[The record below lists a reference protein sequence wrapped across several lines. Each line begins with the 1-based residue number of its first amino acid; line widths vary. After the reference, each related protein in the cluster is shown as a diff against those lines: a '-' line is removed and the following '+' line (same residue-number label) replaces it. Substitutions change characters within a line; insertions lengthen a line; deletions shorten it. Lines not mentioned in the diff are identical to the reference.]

1 MHTFT
6 VLHLWQEEEYFQHET
21 FMQSGSLRQSNAYCM
36 SNNWKKKFCFW
47 IHQCHQSFFI
57 ILSQTFQIKWTLRYC
72 RKQLFCS
79 LQWIKSKGERN
90 SVMDTDTRT
99 LTLDVCVCMTSI
111 LPVKPPFKSSLHSP
125 LFSGKSNSAAAVE
138 SNKPIMTIY
147 GQKSCSFALLW
158 QSIKTDHLLE
168 NTGWPKIDFVHWN
181 GYEFENEYFLSHF
194 GDVKMYLQSL

>member
-1 MHTFT
+1 MPT
-6 VLHLWQEEEYFQHET
+6 VCPTIEKRNFVLE
-21 FMQSGSLRQSNAYCM
+21 SIN
-36 SNNWKKKFCFW
+36 
-47 IHQCHQSFFI
+47 FFLI

-111 LPVKPPFKSSLHSP
+111 LPVKPPPFKSSLHSP

-168 NTGWPKIDFVHWN
+168 NTGWPKIVFVHWN
-181 GYEFENEYFLSHF
+181 GYEFENDYFLSHF
-194 GDVKMYLQSL
+194 GEVKMCLYLVLELLISSFYRSILIYLTL

>member
-1 MHTFT
+1 
-6 VLHLWQEEEYFQHET
+6 
-21 FMQSGSLRQSNAYCM
+21 
-36 SNNWKKKFCFW
+36 
-47 IHQCHQSFFI
+47 
-57 ILSQTFQIKWTLRYC
+57 
-72 RKQLFCS
+72 
-79 LQWIKSKGERN
+79 
-90 SVMDTDTRT
+90 MDTDTRT

-168 NTGWPKIDFVHWN
+168 NTGWPKSNFVN
-181 GYEFENEYFLSHF
+181 LNVNEFEYEYFSSHF
-194 GDVKMYLQSL
+194 GDVKMYLFYEIVDMQLASVNFDLCISPCSRNYSLCSNFWAIYKWEKRTQNRRRYLEKKEAQEGTYRN